1 MNDAGGVRR
10 VWRIC
15 DFDRE
20 GEQSLNGKRLASD
33 VCIERFTIQQFH
45 GDELLVLG
53 PVNLVDGANARMVQ
67 RRRSAGFALKAFQG
81 LRIARNIRGQELEGD
96 VAAKVEV
103 FSLIHYAHPAR
114 TELLQNA
121 VMRNGAA
128 NHEIAPPQRGRPW

>member
-1 MNDAGGVRR
+1 VNDAGGVRR

-103 FSLIHYAHPAR
+103 FSLIHYAHPAAPSFCR
-114 TELLQNA
+114 
-121 VMRNGAA
+121 MR
-128 NHEIAPPQRGRPW
+128 